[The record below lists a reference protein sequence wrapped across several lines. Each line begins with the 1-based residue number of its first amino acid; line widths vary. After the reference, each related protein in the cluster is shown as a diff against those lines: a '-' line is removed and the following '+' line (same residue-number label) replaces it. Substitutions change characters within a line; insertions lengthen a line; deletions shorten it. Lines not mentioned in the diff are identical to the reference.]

1 MLMYYYL
8 LIIILCNR
16 LEKEISYPLLQY
28 YYIIIMEHETLLK
41 EENPPK
47 LSTHGDSTTGSL
59 SAELYFYQAYA
70 IRKRLQKRIN
80 NIRTLFLKILVY

>member
-1 MLMYYYL
+1 
-8 LIIILCNR
+8 
-16 LEKEISYPLLQY
+16 
-28 YYIIIMEHETLLK
+28 MEHETLLK

-70 IRKRLQKRIN
+70 IRKRLQTRIN
-80 NIRTLFLKILVY
+80 NIRTLFFLYILVDLPTILTYNLKVYF